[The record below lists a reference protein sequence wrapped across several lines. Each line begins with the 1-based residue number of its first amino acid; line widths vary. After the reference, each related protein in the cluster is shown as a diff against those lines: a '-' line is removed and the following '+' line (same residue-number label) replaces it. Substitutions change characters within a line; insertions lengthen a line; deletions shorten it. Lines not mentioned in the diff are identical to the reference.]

1 MYINAD
7 RVKSALEQRLGNNEV
22 MTGEIL
28 IPASVFKSMYSELAV
43 GLDPTNGARLLSR
56 VGYQSGLTAAS
67 LINQEFG
74 GDSSAMSQDSFW
86 SSISAFFSR
95 RGWGKLSHS
104 TPHRA
109 IGMLRATDWAEA
121 KPQSDTNIRVT
132 NCSFSEGYLSG
143 ILSKL
148 SGRSV
153 AVLEVSC
160 QTRGDDACE
169 FAFGSESAIQKLDK
183 AILNGTEISNAL
195 KEL

>member
-1 MYINAD
+1 M
-7 RVKSALEQRLGNNEV
+7 

-28 IPASVFKSMYSELAV
+28 LPVSVFKSMHSELAV
-43 GLDPTNGARLLSR
+43 GLNTTEGVRMLSR

-67 LINQEFG
+67 LMNQEFG
-74 GDSSAMSQDSFW
+74 GDSSAMGQDTFW
-86 SSISAFFSR
+86 SSISAFLSR
-95 RGWGKLSHS
+95 RGWGTLSHS

-109 IGMLRATDWAEA
+109 IGVLRATDWAEA

-132 NCSFSEGYLSG
+132 NCRFSEGYLSG

-153 AVLEVSC
+153 AVLEISC

-183 AILNGTEISNAL
+183 AILNGAEISNAL
-195 KEL
+195 EAL

>member
-1 MYINAD
+1 MYIKSD
-7 RVKSALEQRLGNNEV
+7 RSRSALERRLGNNEA
-22 MTGEIL
+22 MTGEVL
-28 IPASVFKSMYSELAV
+28 IPASVFKSLGSELAV
-43 GLDPTNGARLLSR
+43 ELNTTEGARMLNR
-56 VGYQSGLTAAS
+56 AGYQSGLTAAS
-67 LINQEFG
+67 LMNQESG
-74 GDSSAMSQDSFW
+74 GDSSFMSQDSFW
-86 SSISAFFSR
+86 ASISAFFSR

-169 FAFGSESAIQKLDK
+169 FAFGSESAIQKLDQ

>member
-1 MYINAD
+1 M
-7 RVKSALEQRLGNNEV
+7 GNNEA
-22 MTGEIL
+22 MTGEVL
-28 IPASVFKSMYSELAV
+28 IPASVFKSLGSELAV
-43 GLDPTNGARLLSR
+43 ELNTTEGARMLNR
-56 VGYQSGLTAAS
+56 AGYQSGLTAAS
-67 LINQEFG
+67 LMNQESG
-74 GDSSAMSQDSFW
+74 GDSSFMSQDSFW
-86 SSISAFFSR
+86 ASISAFFSR

-109 IGMLRATDWAEA
+109 IGKLRATDWAEA
-121 KPQSDTNIRVT
+121 EPQSDTNVRVT